1 MIGRRCGAAWLLI
14 APLLTT
20 AHADAQSARHPTVQL
35 GSVGEI
41 SLRGRLSGILRT
53 AVPDEGQNA
62 DLDWRSRRIGVE
74 GTLFKK
80 IEFEVCRELGAVTE
94 PECDA
99 YVNVRMA
106 RAVQIQAG
114 QFKIPFGHDA
124 LTSGA
129 NLDFVVRSLIGHEL
143 SPGRDVGVMTH
154 GRLAHRT
161 LSYEVGYFRRDG
173 DNARTANTRGGTD
186 AVAARVVVSPL
197 ASMSATGLAS
207 LQVGAAVVHSQLDD
221 QLGLRGRTAFGE
233 GVFFDRV
240 FVNGSRLRRGFEA
253 AWARGPVSLSSEY
266 IDVSDER
273 RGMGFEGE
281 SLPNVH
287 AAGWYVAGTW
297 LLTGERKQNR
307 VEPGQPLFAGGFG
320 AVELAARTERMT
332 FDSIVYPGSGL
343 GFPSAQS
350 LSANGERVT
359 TIGTTWYVNRY
370 VKIQGDLVLEVV
382 DDPQRSPAP
391 RGNGRF
397 ASGLFL
403 FQVAL

>member
-1 MIGRRCGAAWLLI
+1 MIGWRYGAAWLLI

-20 AHADAQSARHPTVQL
+20 AHADAQSDKHPTVQL

-41 SLRGRLSGILRT
+41 SLRGRLSGIVRT

-62 DLDWRSRRIGVE
+62 DFFWRARRIAIE

-80 IEFEVCRELGAVTE
+80 VEFEVCREIGDVTE

-99 YVNVRMA
+99 YVNVRVA

-129 NLDFVVRSLIGHEL
+129 NLDFVARSLIGHEL
-143 SPGRDVGVMTH
+143 APGRDVGVMTH
-154 GRLAHRT
+154 GRVAGRT
-161 LSYEVGYFRRDG
+161 VSYEVGYFRRDG

-186 AVAARVVVSPL
+186 AIAARLLVSP
-197 ASMSATGLAS
+197 SATGLTG
-207 LQVGAAVVHSQLDD
+207 LQVGAAVVRSQLDD

-273 RGMGFEGE
+273 HGMGFERE
-281 SLPNVH
+281 NLPCVH
-287 AAGWYVAGTW
+287 SAGWYVAGTW
-297 LLTGERKQNR
+297 LLTNERKRSR
-307 VEPGQPLFAGGFG
+307 VEPGRPLFAGGFG
-320 AVELAARTERMT
+320 AVEVAARTERMA
-332 FDSIVYPGSGL
+332 FDSIAYPGSGY
-343 GFPSAQS
+343 GFPTAQG
-350 LSANGERVT
+350 LTANGERVT
-359 TIGTTWYVNRY
+359 TIGTTWYLNRHL
-370 VKIQGDLVLEVV
+370 KIQGNLVLEAV

-391 RGNGRF
+391 RGNGHF
-397 ASGLFL
+397 ASGLFF
-403 FQVAL
+403 FQVAV